1 MIHDLATTRLQFC
14 GGLCMCTGSNACD
27 GDTSMMARKSIGVH
41 GPRILMI
48 KKNCSRVI
56 VPSSDVHQARIRILA
71 SKATLL
77 HTWRM
82 RFERIQRPL
91 GTQARAHGAKRA
103 HRALLLHERH
113 RAPAAASST
122 TAAIVTTTSA
132 AATATAADGKVDA
145 EAHRLLYDVA
155 RGGVVHV
162 LDTRAKGAV
171 GLGFWEEHGREETA
185 YLSACR
191 CDRVARVHGES
202 VRAPVKEAGEPS
214 LYLAHGGRNE

>member
-1 MIHDLATTRLQFC
+1 MATTRLQLC
-14 GGLCMCTGSNACD
+14 GGLCMCTGSDACD
-27 GDTSMMARKSIGVH
+27 DDGSKVH
-41 GPRILMI
+41 WGPWSEDNNE
-48 KKNCSRVI
+48 KKKI
-56 VPSSDVHQARIRILA
+56 VVSLSPPLSDVHQVRIRILA

-82 RFERIQRPL
+82 RFERVQRPL
-91 GTQARAHGAKRA
+91 GTQARTHGAKRA

-113 RAPAAASST
+113 RAPATASSA

-132 AATATAADGKVDA
+132 AAAAADGKVDA

-162 LDTRAKGAV
+162 LDARAKGAV

-185 YLSACR
+185 YLCACG
-191 CDRVARVHGES
+191 CDRVARVHGEG

-214 LYLAHGGRNE
+214 LYLTHGGRNE